1 MYSLQTYHTGAKGTK
16 ADIFDQTISGFP
28 SFTVDSYMYD
38 APLGYLSYDGFMA
51 GDTMKHIG
59 RYAPFIFYFKD
70 MKKKL

>member
-1 MYSLQTYHTGAKGTK
+1 
-16 ADIFDQTISGFP
+16 
-28 SFTVDSYMYD
+28 MYD